1 VRNVVLGDQED
12 VDVADLALL
21 RRFEPIVRFND
32 GEYFLPASVESFVER
47 CELWQRTGPTGKQL
61 VESAGNLDL
70 DRLVEL
76 TDGHVAQ
83 HSLRLVSGRPSR
95 AEYFGWQHRR
105 DRPRFRPETR
115 LGRVG
120 VLTRLVDAGARVSL
134 LARGRT
140 PRGAQAAAA
149 MLDRDRADH
158 GDHPYY
164 GRAVRSAGYVVLQY
178 WFFYYFNDWRSRAYG
193 VNDHEGD
200 WEQVTMYLV
209 DTDGDVRPAWIAF
222 SAHDE
227 RGADLRRRWD
237 DPDLTFVDGHPVVF
251 AGLGSHAGAVLPG
264 EYLIT
269 VRTHRLGRLTAVARR
284 ISRFLQPWAY
294 DEASRTGVG
303 IPYVEYNRGDGIEIG
318 PGTATHWRPVV
329 IDDHTSWVRSY
340 TGLWG
345 DDTNDPF
352 GGERGPAG
360 PRYERDGTVRTSW
373 ADPVGW
379 SALDAVA
386 PTEVERRA
394 IIDARLEE
402 LAAEQHEV
410 TTRRSQLRQ
419 RLRADTIAAV
429 SDTTIEQQ
437 ALLELAARAVENA
450 DEQLRLEAMRD
461 GDVVVEHPHAH
472 LTHRPIPLAP
482 DPKQRR
488 QILRIWATISTPLL
502 FVLLALIVRSTDR
515 SILGSAVALFVI
527 VLGIEALS
535 RRRLA
540 TYVVRVGVVVVVLS
554 FGALITAGLIASWRV
569 TVTVLLVA
577 LATAFLVLNLRE
589 LRRT

>member
-1 VRNVVLGDQED
+1 VRNMAVGDQQSSDAAELD
-12 VDVADLALL
+12 LL
-21 RRFEPIVRFND
+21 RRFEPIVQFND
-32 GEYFLPASVESFVER
+32 GEYFLPSSVESFVGR
-47 CELWQRTGPTGKQL
+47 CELWQRTGPSDKRI
-61 VESAGNLDL
+61 VASAGTLDL

-83 HSLRLVSGRPSR
+83 HSLRLVSSRPSR
-95 AEYFGWQHRR
+95 AQYFAWQHRR

-149 MLDRDRADH
+149 MLDRDRPDH

-164 GRAVRSAGYVVLQY
+164 GRVVRSAGYVVLQY
-178 WFFYYFNDWRSRAYG
+178 WYFYYFNDWRSRAYG

-200 WEQVTMYLV
+200 WEQVTIYLV

-227 RGADLRRRWD
+227 HGADLRRRWD
-237 DPDLTFVDGHPVVF
+237 DPDLTFFDGHPVVF

-269 VRTHRLGRLTAVARR
+269 VRTHRLSRLTAVARR

-294 DEASRTGVG
+294 EHESRTGVG
-303 IPYVEYNRGDGIEIG
+303 IPYVEYNRGDGVAIG
-318 PGTATHWRPVV
+318 PGTATAWRPVM
-329 IDDHTSWVRSY
+329 IDDRTPWVRSY

-386 PTEVERRA
+386 PTELERRA

-402 LAAEQHEV
+402 LESEQHDV
-410 TTRRSQLRQ
+410 ATRRSQLRQ

-429 SDTTIEQQ
+429 SDTTVEQRS
-437 ALLELAARAVENA
+437 LRELAARAVENA
-450 DEQLRLEAMRD
+450 DEQVRLAATRD

-472 LTHRPIPLAP
+472 LSHRPIPLAT

-488 QILRIWATISTPLL
+488 QVLRIWATISTPLL

-540 TYVVRVGVVVVVLS
+540 TYLVRIGVVVVLLS
-554 FGALITAGLIASWRV
+554 FGGLVTAGLIASWRA
-569 TVTVLLVA
+569 TVAVLLVA

>member
-1 VRNVVLGDQED
+1 MAVVDQQGSD
-12 VDVADLALL
+12 DSDLDLL
-21 RRFEPIVRFND
+21 RRFEPIVRFNE
-32 GEYFLPASVESFVER
+32 GEYFLPASVESFVQR
-47 CELWQRTGPTGKQL
+47 AELWERTGPSSTRM
-61 VESAGNLDL
+61 VAPAGALDL
-70 DRLVEL
+70 DTLVDR

-83 HSLRLVSGRPSR
+83 HFLRLVSARPTR

-120 VLTRLVDAGARVSL
+120 VLTRLVDAAARVSL

-149 MLDRDRADH
+149 MLDRDRPDH

-164 GRAVRSAGYVVLQY
+164 GRVVRNAGYVVLQY
-178 WFFYYFNDWRSRAYG
+178 WFFSYFNDWRSRAYG

-200 WEQVTMYLV
+200 WEQVTIYLV
-209 DTDGDVRPAWIAF
+209 EEDHDVRPVWIAY
-222 SAHDE
+222 STHDE
-227 RGADLRRRWD
+227 HGANLRRRWD
-237 DPDLTFVDGHPVVF
+237 DPDLTLVDGHPVVF

-269 VRTHRLGRLTAVARR
+269 VRTHRLGRLTAIARR
-284 ISRFLQPWAY
+284 ISRFFQPWTY
-294 DEASRTGVG
+294 DENTRTGVG
-303 IPYVEYNRGDGIEIG
+303 IPYVEYNRGDGVAIG
-318 PGTATHWRPVV
+318 PGTAAGWRPVV
-329 IDDHTSWVRSY
+329 IDDTTPWVRSY

-360 PRYERDGTVRTSW
+360 PRYERSGTVRISW

-386 PTEVERRA
+386 PTEAERRA
-394 IIDARLEE
+394 VIDARLDELTAEE
-402 LAAEQHEV
+402 HDL
-410 TTRRSQLRQ
+410 TTRRAVLRGQ
-419 RLRADTIAAV
+419 LRADRIAAV
-429 SDTTIEQQ
+429 ADTTVEQQ
-437 ALLELAARAVENA
+437 SLADLAARAVENA
-450 DEQLRLEAMRD
+450 DQQVRLAALRD
-461 GDVVVEHPHAH
+461 GDVVEEHPHAH
-472 LTHRPIPLAP
+472 LTHRPTPLTV

-488 QILRIWATISTPLL
+488 QVLRIWATVSTPLL

-515 SILGSAVALFVI
+515 SILGSAVTLFVI
-527 VLGIEALS
+527 VLAIEALS

-540 TYVVRVGVVVVVLS
+540 TYLVRVALIVAFLS
-554 FGALITAGLIASWRV
+554 FGGLIVAGLIASWRT
-569 TVTVLLVA
+569 TVAVLLIA
-577 LATAFLVLNLRE
+577 LAVVFLVLNLRE